1 MYLTYSYPNRLDKRL
16 DDDLSRSVKR
26 PSLQSTIVSTVSGT
40 NQSAPVKVKQEKEPD
55 KKSAVRN
62 RRMFGMI
69 MGTLQKFQSEET
81 QRKVVVS
88 FRLFIVED

>member
-1 MYLTYSYPNRLDKRL
+1 M
-16 DDDLSRSVKR
+16 KR
-26 PSLQSTIVSTVSGT
+26 PSLQSAIVTT
-40 NQSAPVKVKQEKEPD
+40 NPPVQNVIKQENLVQQEKEPD
-55 KKSAVRN
+55 KKSEVRN

-88 FRLFIVED
+88 AGNRSSIVGRSTK